1 MSVSEVIA
9 ATKKFLREQVG
20 FESIRISSVVAVE
33 GESNWKVNVE
43 IWQPATDKK
52 EIIVDDRYGRSSP
65 TNKLEFEAVYH
76 TLRVPSNRQA

>member
-1 MSVSEVIA
+1 MRMSVSEVIA
-9 ATKKFLREQVG
+9 AAKKFLKEEAG

-52 EIIVDDRYGRSSP
+52 EIVVDDRDGKVVSY
-65 TNKLEFEAVYH
+65 
-76 TLRVPSNRQA
+76 RQA